1 MEKIIKNM
9 MIWFNVS
16 EEKLEKEKIIPTPI
30 GQNLYRDYYS
40 YVKENPITNW
50 NVSTYI
56 LYGEKDNLCEKNIVM
71 NFAEKFNCD
80 ILISNESEH
89 WFHTENDL
97 KILKNWF
104 EKIL

>member
-1 MEKIIKNM
+1 MGRNFRENNNSCSWKYVTQRRYPHRNFSRK
-9 MIWFNVS
+9 
-16 EEKLEKEKIIPTPI
+16 
-30 GQNLYRDYYS
+30 QNLYWDYYY

-71 NFAEKFNCD
+71 NFAEKFNCN
-80 ILISNESEH
+80 IFISNESEH
-89 WFHTENDL
+89 WFHTESDL